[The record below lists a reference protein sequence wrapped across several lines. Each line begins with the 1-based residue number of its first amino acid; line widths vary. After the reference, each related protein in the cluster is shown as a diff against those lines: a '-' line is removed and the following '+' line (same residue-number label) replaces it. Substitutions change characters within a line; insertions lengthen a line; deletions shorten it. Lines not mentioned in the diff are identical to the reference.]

1 MTIALSIALGLGLS
15 AACGFRIFIPLLALS
30 AAAQAGQVTL
40 APGFDWIG
48 TPPALIVFAIAAI
61 CEIAA
66 YYFPAIDNL
75 LDVAATPAAV
85 IAGTILTASVAV
97 ELSPLLRWSLALIAG
112 GGVAGIIHT
121 ATSVT
126 RATSTAT
133 TAGFGNLVVSKAE
146 FIGSAT
152 LSFLAILLPF
162 AAMAVAIIL
171 ISYGAIRMLKK
182 RRP

>member
-1 MTIALSIALGLGLS
+1 M
-15 AACGFRIFIPLLALS
+15 LALS

-48 TPPALIVFAIAAI
+48 TEPALIVFAVAAI

-66 YYFPAIDNL
+66 YTFPAVDNI

-85 IAGTILTASVAV
+85 IAGTILTASVV
-97 ELSPLLRWSLALIAG
+97 VDLSPLFQWTLALIAG
-112 GGVAGIIHT
+112 GGVAGIIQT
-121 ATSVT
+121 ATLAT

-146 FIGSAT
+146 FIGSAS
-152 LSFLAILLPF
+152 LSFLAVLLPF
-162 AAMAVAIIL
+162 AAVGAALVLIVYAIIRL
-171 ISYGAIRMLKK
+171 VKK
-182 RRP
+182 RSGRTENPT